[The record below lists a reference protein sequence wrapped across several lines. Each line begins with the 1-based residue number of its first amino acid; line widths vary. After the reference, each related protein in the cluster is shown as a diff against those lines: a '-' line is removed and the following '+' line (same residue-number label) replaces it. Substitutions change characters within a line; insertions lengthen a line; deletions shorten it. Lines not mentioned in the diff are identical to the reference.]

1 MAGRTKTDL
10 GGRRRIRVEKNE
22 VLPPPPPPGEK
33 RPPTSAPGPVSA
45 GLTEA
50 SGDPSPRRRQHEP
63 SLGDKRGDAL
73 VRIRC
78 IQTEQDSSRAQ
89 AASRFLCHRPLP
101 RGASVPRVTHIQP
114 PPPGGSTIAFSPPA
128 PRHSATEAS
137 GTVFSRGRRR
147 ELPRRAQCTCAEGP
161 ERLMWPTR

>member
-1 MAGRTKTDL
+1 MRISDWSSDVCSSDL
-10 GGRRRIRVEKNE
+10 
-22 VLPPPPPPGEK
+22 GEK

-50 SGDPSPRRRQHEP
+50 SGDPSPRRRKHEP

-78 IQTEQDSSRAQ
+78 IQTEQDSPRAQ

-114 PPPGGSTIAFSPPA
+114 PPPEFFTIASSRLRPDALWREQHGQSSRDFAYANLNYRKESSAHAQKA
-128 PRHSATEAS
+128 PS
-137 GTVFSRGRRR
+137 GS
-147 ELPRRAQCTCAEGP
+147 CA
-161 ERLMWPTR
+161 